1 MKPLRLPPKIKV
13 LEALGALADGR
24 VRLGDGRAEV
34 VSSEGDRV
42 YEVCVD
48 LERGLADSTDNGTKF
63 RGYVGYP
70 IIAVLM
76 ALGALPFDRE
86 VAEALRGVP
95 WRKLNEKY
103 KKYSKVMEV
112 VLEEAEKKGVSRERV
127 LSLVDEVMKK
137 LKELGLKK
145 GCHL

>member
-1 MKPLRLPPKIKV
+1 LKPLRLPPKIKV